1 MGKLIGVVATVLF
14 AIAAATGVTFAVS
27 NASAPD
33 RSVNLDNPAAPNNMS
48 GSGSGNVSY
57 GSTP

>member
-1 MGKLIGVVATVLF
+1 VGKLIGVIATVVV
-14 AIAAATGVTFAVS
+14 AVAAATGVTFAVS

-33 RSVNLDNPAAPNNMS
+33 KSVNLDNPASPNNMQ